1 MLFRSQFKAGNEH
14 DVLTPLDDPLIANYS
29 GYYRLPLGDY
39 NSVQNRMDA
48 NPGHFG
54 YDEVTHKFNV
64 PPATGRP
71 ELTLYATRSVS
82 DTGVQRGPK
91 NFLVDTLATNSSG
104 VIYHPL
110 SISTNSAGQNLT
122 LNEGLGLKLS
132 LPLPQMGSLSAN
144 LSFGADYKHFRQT
157 SYNTNENSVDVQ
169 WYDQQGQLQT
179 DDAPAPQPQSSVFT
193 GVDYFPLN
201 AGLNGSIADR
211 LGTTF
216 FNAAANFN
224 VLPIYS
230 EESHQITTTN
240 IVGTNVVT
248 STSTQIIHG
257 HSFSSVAYTTNA
269 HPHYVTLQLGVDRV
283 QTLYKD
289 WSVKLH
295 ADGQWADGP
304 LISNEQYG
312 MGGTAGV
319 RGYQD
324 GQAYGD
330 TGWRFSI
337 EPQTRLFKIGMVGNE
352 GHEEPCWIRASA
364 FLDYGRIYLLEQ
376 SPSGGGSHESFC
388 GAGWAMTANIG
399 SHVDGRL
406 TVAWPLISHAG
417 ESDGVHIYFGVG
429 AQF

>member
-1 MLFRSQFKAGNEH
+1 MTFFAS
-14 DVLTPLDDPLIANYS
+14 
-29 GYYRLPLGDY
+29 
-39 NSVQNRMDA
+39 
-48 NPGHFG
+48 
-54 YDEVTHKFNV
+54 
-64 PPATGRP
+64 
-71 ELTLYATRSVS
+71 RSVS
-82 DTGVQRGPK
+82 DTGVQCGPK
-91 NFLVDTLATNSSG
+91 NFLVDTTATNNSG

-110 SISTNSAGQNLT
+110 SITTNSAGQNFT
-122 LNEGLGLKLS
+122 LNEDLGSKLS
-132 LPLPQMGSLSAN
+132 LPLPQMGNLSAT

-157 SYNTNENSVDVQ
+157 SYNTNENSLDIQ

-179 DDAPAPQPQSSVFT
+179 DDAAAPQPQPSVYT

-201 AGLNGSIADR
+201 VGLNGSIADQ

-224 VLPIYS
+224 VFPIFS
-230 EESHQITTTN
+230 EESHQVTTTN
-240 IVGTNVVT
+240 IVGTNVVK
-248 STSTQIIHG
+248 STSTQIFHG

-269 HPHYVTLQLGVDRV
+269 RPHYVTLQLGVDRV

-304 LISNEQYG
+304 LFSNEQYA

-319 RGYQD
+319 RGYLD

-337 EPQTRLFKIGMVGNE
+337 EPQTRLFNIGMVGNE
-352 GHEEPCWIRASA
+352 GHEQPCWVRGSV
-364 FLDYGRIYLLEQ
+364 FLDYGRTYLLAQ
-376 SPSGGGSHESFC
+376 PSSGSDSHESFC
-388 GAGWAMTANIG
+388 GAGWAVTANIG
-399 SHVDGRL
+399 SHMDGRL

-417 ESDGVHIYFGVG
+417 ESDGVHVYFGVG